1 MLGLYIGQTL
11 VLSEHEDKVQ
21 NRYKEKHTSQTLKGA
36 LIFDDDL
43 PLKAALNDRTRL
55 QFFKSSLTKT
65 TSMTTSTS
73 IKVEAKLNFASSCP
87 VA

>member
-1 MLGLYIGQTL
+1 MGQTL
-11 VLSEHEDKVQ
+11 ILSEHEDKVQ

-36 LIFDDDL
+36 LIFNYDF

-55 QFFKSSLTKT
+55 QFFKNSLTKT
-65 TSMTTSTS
+65 TSMTTSIS
-73 IKVEAKLNFASSCP
+73 IKAEAKLNFASSCP

>member
-1 MLGLYIGQTL
+1 MSQTL
-11 VLSEHEDKVQ
+11 ILSEHEDEVQ

-55 QFFKSSLTKT
+55 PFLFRKSVYHIKHHLKMINTKGKHINPLTLLGWGPPA
-65 TSMTTSTS
+65 
-73 IKVEAKLNFASSCP
+73 EQ
-87 VA
+87 

>member
-1 MLGLYIGQTL
+1 MGQTL

-21 NRYKEKHTSQTLKGA
+21 NRYKEQHTSQTLKGA
-36 LIFDDDL
+36 LIFDGDL

-55 QFFKSSLTKT
+55 QFFYKFFDKKT
-65 TSMTTSTS
+65 TSITTSTS
-73 IKVEAKLNFASSCP
+73 IKAGAKLNFASSCP

>member
-1 MLGLYIGQTL
+1 MCQTL
-11 VLSEHEDKVQ
+11 ILSEHEDKVQ

-36 LIFDDDL
+36 LIFNDDL

-65 TSMTTSTS
+65 TSMATS
-73 IKVEAKLNFASSCP
+73 ISIKAEAKLHFASSCP

>member
-1 MLGLYIGQTL
+1 MGQTL

-43 PLKAALNDRTRL
+43 PLKARL
-55 QFFKSSLTKT
+55 ESQNQAPIF
-65 TSMTTSTS
+65 
-73 IKVEAKLNFASSCP
+73 
-87 VA
+87 

>member
-1 MLGLYIGQTL
+1 MDQTL

-21 NRYKEKHTSQTLKGA
+21 NRYNEKHTSQALKGA

-55 QFFKSSLTKT
+55 
-65 TSMTTSTS
+65 
-73 IKVEAKLNFASSCP
+73 
-87 VA
+87 

>member
-21 NRYKEKHTSQTLKGA
+21 NRYKEKHTSQKLKGA

-43 PLKAALNDRTRL
+43 PRLKAALNDRTRL
-55 QFFKSSLTKT
+55 QFFKNSSTKNN
-65 TSMTTSTS
+65 
-73 IKVEAKLNFASSCP
+73 IHDH
-87 VA
+87 

>member
-1 MLGLYIGQTL
+1 MLGLYMGQTL
-11 VLSEHEDKVQ
+11 ILSEHEDKVQ

-36 LIFDDDL
+36 LIFNDDL

-55 QFFKSSLTKT
+55 QFFKTLKKT
-65 TSMTTSTS
+65 TFMTTSTS
-73 IKVEAKLNFASSCP
+73 IKVEAKLNFVSSCP

>member
-1 MLGLYIGQTL
+1 MLGLYMGQTL

-21 NRYKEKHTSQTLKGA
+21 NRYKEQHTNQTLKGA

-55 QFFKSSLTKT
+55 QFFKNFLTKD
-65 TSMTTSTS
+65 S
-73 IKVEAKLNFASSCP
+73 IHDH
-87 VA
+87 

>member
-1 MLGLYIGQTL
+1 MGQTL

-21 NRYKEKHTSQTLKGA
+21 NRYKEQHTSQTLKGA

-43 PLKAALNDRTRL
+43 PLNAALNDSTRL
-55 QFFKSSLTKT
+55 QFLKNSLTKNNIHDHWYL
-65 TSMTTSTS
+65 SS
-73 IKVEAKLNFASSCP
+73 IKAEAKLNFAPSCP

>member
-1 MLGLYIGQTL
+1 MGQTL

-21 NRYKEKHTSQTLKGA
+21 NRHKEQHTSQTSKGA

-55 QFFKSSLTKT
+55 QFFKNSFTKNNIHDHY
-65 TSMTTSTS
+65 SFFS
-73 IKVEAKLNFASSCP
+73 IH
-87 VA
+87 

>member
-1 MLGLYIGQTL
+1 MGQNL

-43 PLKAALNDRTRL
+43 PLKAALNDRIAEPDSNFLKLL
-55 QFFKSSLTKT
+55 QQKT

-73 IKVEAKLNFASSCP
+73 IKAEAKLNFASSCP

>member
-55 QFFKSSLTKT
+55 QCFKSSLTKT
-65 TSMTTSTS
+65 TSMTTSTN

>member
-1 MLGLYIGQTL
+1 MGQTL

-21 NRYKEKHTSQTLKGA
+21 NRHKEQHTSQTSKGA

-43 PLKAALNDRTRL
+43 PLKAALNDRTRP
-55 QFFKSSLTKT
+55 QFFKNSLTKT

-73 IKVEAKLNFASSCP
+73 IKAEAKLNFAPSCP

>member
-1 MLGLYIGQTL
+1 MLGQYMGQTL
-11 VLSEHEDKVQ
+11 VLSEHEDEVQ

-36 LIFDDDL
+36 LIFNDDL
-43 PLKAALNDRTRL
+43 PLKAALNHRTRL
-55 QFFKSSLTKT
+55 QFFKSSSTKT

-73 IKVEAKLNFASSCP
+73 IKAEAKLNFASSCP

>member
-1 MLGLYIGQTL
+1 MLGLYMGQTL

-55 QFFKSSLTKT
+55 QVFKSSLTKT
-65 TSMTTSTS
+65 TSMTTS